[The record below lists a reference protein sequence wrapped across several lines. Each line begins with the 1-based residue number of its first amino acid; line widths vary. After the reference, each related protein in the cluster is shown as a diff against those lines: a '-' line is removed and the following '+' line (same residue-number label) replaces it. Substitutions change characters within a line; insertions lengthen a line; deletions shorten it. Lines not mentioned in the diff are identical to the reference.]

1 MSRFPPNGTMWL
13 FELTSTTSLMI
24 SAVLLMTVLW
34 SRQREAGRQRDAK
47 RLQFLDTVVAWPPQA
62 VRVMTLPERQSFE
75 LLRRAVPRNH
85 MVLAQVPLSRFISVP
100 TLNPHTQ
107 WLNRAGRLSVDLLVC
122 DSSSRVVAAVEVRSN
137 EESKR
142 TQSRHERLAKVLKA
156 AQVPVH
162 VWQDAALPTLR
173 DVRQLFATSQREEN
187 LATPESDDRRML
199 PLPEIHEVLADGDE
213 YHLNHRHEPV
223 SSGFFDDLDM
233 GQHRAG
239 ARA

>member
-1 MSRFPPNGTMWL
+1 MQL
-13 FELTSTTSLMI
+13 LDLTSTTSLLI
-24 SAVLLMTVLW
+24 STLLLLSVLW
-34 SRQREAGRQRDAK
+34 SRRREAGAQRAAK
-47 RLQFLDTVVAWPPQA
+47 QVEFLDTVVAWPPQA

-100 TLNPHTQ
+100 TANPHIQ

-122 DSSSRVVAAVEVRSN
+122 DSSSRVVAAIEVRTTD
-137 EESKR
+137 ESKR
-142 TQSRHERLAKVLKA
+142 SLHRHERLAKVLKA
-156 AQVPVH
+156 ANVPVH

-173 DVRQLFATSQREEN
+173 DVRQLF
-187 LATPESDDRRML
+187 LAGARDEASALTDSDDRRLL
-199 PLPEIHEVLADGDE
+199 PQPEIHEVLADGDE

-233 GQHRAG
+233 SQRAQ
-239 ARA
+239 AHA